1 MRFSRGWAVALV
13 IARVSFAAAPTS
25 TEAPSLV
32 VLQLQP
38 GGGLDPSLATSL
50 TEAVTS
56 EVAQLKLF
64 KVVSAAELQTLLGL
78 ERQKALLGCN
88 EASSSCMSELA
99 DAMGARFVVSGTVTR
114 LGEALQLN
122 LQALDTRRAQ
132 ALGRSTR
139 IATSLEVLRSQLP
152 FAVAEA
158 VGAPPPQRP
167 SRVPGV
173 VMLAA
178 GGAGVVV
185 GGVLWL
191 QSFTREE
198 AVLNELKLAKTQPNL
213 TLSPASSYLDEAR
226 AISELRVAGS
236 VVAGVGAALAVAGFF
251 VLPGDND
258 VVRVSVVPT
267 GTGVGFAGV
276 FP

>member
-1 MRFSRGWAVALV
+1 MRFSRSGAVALL
-13 IARVSFAAAPTS
+13 IAQVSFAAAPTS
-25 TEAPSLV
+25 SETPSLV
-32 VLQLQP
+32 VLQLQA
-38 GGGLDPSLATSL
+38 GGVDASVATSL
-50 TEAVTS
+50 TENITS

-64 KVVSAAELQTLLGL
+64 KVISATELQTLLGL
-78 ERQKALLGCN
+78 ERQKALLGCT
-88 EASSSCMSELA
+88 EASTSCMSELA

-122 LQALDTRRAQ
+122 LQALDTRRSQ
-132 ALGRSTR
+132 AVGRSTR
-139 IATSLEVLRSQLP
+139 IATSLEVLRAQLP
-152 FAVAEA
+152 FAVAEV

-173 VMLAA
+173 LMLAS

-191 QSFTREE
+191 QSLTREE
-198 AVLNELKLAKTQPNL
+198 VVLNELKLANQPNV
-213 TLSPASSYLDEAR
+213 TLSPASTYRDEVR

-236 VVAGVGAALAVAGFF
+236 VIAGVGAALAVAGFF

-267 GTGVGFAGV
+267 ANGVGFAGV